1 MMMMRERHHG
11 LKSWDEHGTKGA
23 GQAAKATS
31 GKKAKMRDIT
41 HMQRF
46 STAICGHTFDWPER
60 QESIAL
66 HTRSQED
73 VVHLLREL
81 YHS

>member
-1 MMMMRERHHG
+1 
-11 LKSWDEHGTKGA
+11 
-23 GQAAKATS
+23 
-31 GKKAKMRDIT
+31 MRDIT

-46 STAICGHTFDWPER
+46 STAICGHTFDWQER
-60 QESIAL
+60 QESMAL
-66 HTRSQED
+66 HTMSQED